1 MSLFTYSYRILKLL
15 KKVYRQR
22 FMMADFARCTSQVR
36 VRLRFFCFF
45 FCLFFFASF
54 LSKAVIVILP
64 FITMCHLMFEALNM
78 NEILL
83 STRSREF
90 IVQQQINR
98 SPHSFSPSII
108 SLKGFVQCSW

>member
-22 FMMADFARCTSQVR
+22 LMMADFARCTSQVR
-36 VRLRFFCFF
+36 VRLRFFGFF
-45 FCLFFFASF
+45 FFFASF
-54 LSKAVIVILP
+54 LSKAVIVTLP

>member
-22 FMMADFARCTSQVR
+22 LMMADFARCTSQVR

-45 FCLFFFASF
+45 FFFFFSSF
-54 LSKAVIVILP
+54 LSKAVIVTLP

-78 NEILL
+78 NEIIL

-90 IVQQQINR
+90 IV
-98 SPHSFSPSII
+98 
-108 SLKGFVQCSW
+108 

>member
-15 KKVYRQR
+15 KKVNRQR
-22 FMMADFARCTSQVR
+22 LMMADFARCTSQVR

-45 FCLFFFASF
+45 FFVCFFASF
-54 LSKAVIVILP
+54 LSKAVIVTLP
-64 FITMCHLMFEALNM
+64 FITMCHLMFEALNV

-90 IVQQQINR
+90 IV
-98 SPHSFSPSII
+98 
-108 SLKGFVQCSW
+108 

>member
-22 FMMADFARCTSQVR
+22 LMMADFARCTSQVR

-45 FCLFFFASF
+45 FFSSF
-54 LSKAVIVILP
+54 LSKAVIVTLP

-78 NEILL
+78 NEIIL

-90 IVQQQINR
+90 IV
-98 SPHSFSPSII
+98 
-108 SLKGFVQCSW
+108 